1 MDPLTITT
9 AVITIA
15 GATCKSYDQIS
26 KIVSLI
32 RQAPKEVEAIQSR
45 AGSIN
50 SIVVN
55 LKEALEETAIREVV
69 VRDALALKH
78 VKALD
83 EPLHAACSTLDEVL
97 ERFKKD
103 YKHTNDGQTYKIRW
117 QYYLNTSAW
126 VALQARL
133 RDHIQVLN
141 TSMQGLN
148 TSVMPRAPSYHGCL
162 FVLTP

>member
-1 MDPLTITT
+1 MDPLTVTT

-15 GATCKSYDQIS
+15 GAACKSYDQIS
-26 KIVSLI
+26 RIVTLI
-32 RQAPKEVEAIQSR
+32 RHAPKEVEAIQSR

-50 SIVVN
+50 SIVLN
-55 LKEALEETAIREVV
+55 LKEALEETAIRNVIV
-69 VRDALALKH
+69 KDGLALKH

-97 ERFKKD
+97 ELLGKD
-103 YKHTNDGQTYKIRW
+103 YKRSGDGKTYKIRW

-148 TSVMPRAPSYHGCL
+148 TSVMPLSRS
-162 FVLTP
+162 